1 MLEKLDELD
10 LNRGIES
17 KEKRV
22 LNILFL
28 SIFAELNLHKF
39 FLDYSTGS
47 ISKEV
52 SDEISQIKKFRP
64 DLFMKETEVEILQEI
79 QMSVFRVFYYLVH
92 KYIPHQ
98 TYSPQ
103 MVFDNLAEMMG
114 VSAASTTEMIQ
125 RLANRDLVTYIP
137 YKGSRL
143 TTEGFSIA
151 GKIKRRQLLIE
162 MLLTDVIGFQGDIH
176 AIACEMEHAINNEL
190 EAAIDSLL
198 GYPEETK
205 SGERIPQV
213 ARHFETNIQTP
224 LLPISNM
231 PNGSTGEIEFIALS
245 GQESKTLDNLNFRIG
260 NFVSKTDDDLY
271 IDTKQISLSDS
282 LSKKILVRL
291 GG

>member
-1 MLEKLDELD
+1 MTELSD
-10 LNRGIES
+10 FEEMYLKRIFEIHS
-17 KEKRV
+17 KNPSAIVKT
-22 LNILFL
+22 
-28 SIFAELNLHKF
+28 S
-39 FLDYSTGS
+39 
-47 ISKEV
+47 
-52 SDEISQIKKFRP
+52 
-64 DLFMKETEVEILQEI
+64 
-79 QMSVFRVFYYLVH
+79 
-92 KYIPHQ
+92 
-98 TYSPQ
+98 
-103 MVFDNLAEMMG
+103 NLAEMMG

-125 RLANRDLVTYIP
+125 RLSNRDLVTYLP

-162 MLLTDVIGFQGDIH
+162 MLLTDVIGFQGDIYV
-176 AIACEMEHAINNEL
+176 IACEMEHAINDEL

-213 ARHFETNIQTP
+213 GRHFETNIQTP

-231 PNGSTGEIEFIALS
+231 PNGSTGKIEFIALS
-245 GQESKTLDNLNFRIG
+245 GQESKTLESQNVKIG
-260 NFVSKTDDDLY
+260 NIVSKTEDDLY
-271 IDTKQISLSDS
+271 IETKQFSLSDS

>member
-1 MLEKLDELD
+1 MTELSD
-10 LNRGIES
+10 FEEMYLKRMFEIHS
-17 KEKRV
+17 KNPSAIVKT
-22 LNILFL
+22 
-28 SIFAELNLHKF
+28 S
-39 FLDYSTGS
+39 
-47 ISKEV
+47 
-52 SDEISQIKKFRP
+52 
-64 DLFMKETEVEILQEI
+64 
-79 QMSVFRVFYYLVH
+79 
-92 KYIPHQ
+92 
-98 TYSPQ
+98 
-103 MVFDNLAEMMG
+103 NLAEMMG

-125 RLANRDLVTYIP
+125 RLSNRDLVTYLP

-162 MLLTDVIGFQGDIH
+162 MLLTDVIGFQGDIY
-176 AIACEMEHAINNEL
+176 AIACEMEHAINDEL

-198 GYPEETK
+198 GYPVETK

-245 GQESKTLDNLNFRIG
+245 GQESKTLESQNVKIG
-260 NFVSKTDDDLY
+260 KIVSKTEDDLY
-271 IDTKQISLSDS
+271 IETKQISLSTN

>member
-1 MLEKLDELD
+1 MTELSD
-10 LNRGIES
+10 FEEMYLKRMFEIHS
-17 KEKRV
+17 KNPSAIVKT
-22 LNILFL
+22 
-28 SIFAELNLHKF
+28 S
-39 FLDYSTGS
+39 
-47 ISKEV
+47 
-52 SDEISQIKKFRP
+52 
-64 DLFMKETEVEILQEI
+64 
-79 QMSVFRVFYYLVH
+79 
-92 KYIPHQ
+92 
-98 TYSPQ
+98 
-103 MVFDNLAEMMG
+103 NLAEMMG

-125 RLANRDLVTYIP
+125 RLSNRDLVTYLP

-162 MLLTDVIGFQGDIH
+162 MLLTDVIGFQGDIY
-176 AIACEMEHAINNEL
+176 AIACEMEHAINDEL

-198 GYPEETK
+198 GYPGETK

-245 GQESKTLDNLNFRIG
+245 GQESKTLESQNVKIG
-260 NFVSKTDDDLY
+260 NIVSKTEDDLY
-271 IDTKQISLSDS
+271 IETKQISLSTS

>member
-1 MLEKLDELD
+1 
-10 LNRGIES
+10 
-17 KEKRV
+17 
-22 LNILFL
+22 
-28 SIFAELNLHKF
+28 
-39 FLDYSTGS
+39 
-47 ISKEV
+47 
-52 SDEISQIKKFRP
+52 
-64 DLFMKETEVEILQEI
+64 MKELSEFEEMYLKRMFEIHDKEPSAI
-79 QMSVFRVFYYLVH
+79 VKTS
-92 KYIPHQ
+92 
-98 TYSPQ
+98 
-103 MVFDNLAEMMG
+103 NLAEMMG

-245 GQESKTLDNLNFRIG
+245 GQESKTLDNLNFGIG

>member
-1 MLEKLDELD
+1 MTELSD
-10 LNRGIES
+10 FEEMYLKRMFEIHS
-17 KEKRV
+17 KNPSAIVKT
-22 LNILFL
+22 
-28 SIFAELNLHKF
+28 S
-39 FLDYSTGS
+39 
-47 ISKEV
+47 
-52 SDEISQIKKFRP
+52 
-64 DLFMKETEVEILQEI
+64 
-79 QMSVFRVFYYLVH
+79 
-92 KYIPHQ
+92 
-98 TYSPQ
+98 
-103 MVFDNLAEMMG
+103 NLAEMMG

-125 RLANRDLVTYIP
+125 RLSNRDLVTYLP

-162 MLLTDVIGFQGDIH
+162 MLLTDVIGFQGDIY
-176 AIACEMEHAINNEL
+176 AIACEMEHAINDEL

-198 GYPEETK
+198 GYPGETK

-245 GQESKTLDNLNFRIG
+245 GQESKTLESQNVKIG
-260 NFVSKTDDDLY
+260 NIVSKTEDDLY
-271 IDTKQISLSDS
+271 IETKQISLSTN

>member
-1 MLEKLDELD
+1 MTELSD
-10 LNRGIES
+10 FEEMYLKRMFEIHS
-17 KEKRV
+17 KNPSAIVKT
-22 LNILFL
+22 
-28 SIFAELNLHKF
+28 S
-39 FLDYSTGS
+39 
-47 ISKEV
+47 
-52 SDEISQIKKFRP
+52 
-64 DLFMKETEVEILQEI
+64 
-79 QMSVFRVFYYLVH
+79 
-92 KYIPHQ
+92 
-98 TYSPQ
+98 
-103 MVFDNLAEMMG
+103 NLAEMMG

-125 RLANRDLVTYIP
+125 RLSNRDLVTYLP

-162 MLLTDVIGFQGDIH
+162 MLLTDVIGFQGDIY
-176 AIACEMEHAINNEL
+176 AIACEMEHAINDEL

-198 GYPEETK
+198 GYPVETK

-245 GQESKTLDNLNFRIG
+245 GQESKTLESQNVKIG
-260 NFVSKTDDDLY
+260 NIVSKTEDDLY
-271 IDTKQISLSDS
+271 IETKQISLSTN

>member
-1 MLEKLDELD
+1 MTELSD
-10 LNRGIES
+10 FEEMYLKRMFEIHS
-17 KEKRV
+17 KNPSAIVKT
-22 LNILFL
+22 
-28 SIFAELNLHKF
+28 S
-39 FLDYSTGS
+39 
-47 ISKEV
+47 
-52 SDEISQIKKFRP
+52 
-64 DLFMKETEVEILQEI
+64 
-79 QMSVFRVFYYLVH
+79 
-92 KYIPHQ
+92 
-98 TYSPQ
+98 
-103 MVFDNLAEMMG
+103 NLAEMMG

-125 RLANRDLVTYIP
+125 RLSNRDLVTYLP

-162 MLLTDVIGFQGDIH
+162 MLLTDVIGFQGDIY
-176 AIACEMEHAINNEL
+176 AIACEMEHAINDEL

-198 GYPEETK
+198 GYPVETK

-213 ARHFETNIQTP
+213 ARHFETNIQTL

-245 GQESKTLDNLNFRIG
+245 GQESKTLESQNVKIG
-260 NFVSKTDDDLY
+260 KIVSKTEDDLY
-271 IDTKQISLSDS
+271 IETKQISLSTN